1 MEKYGRAGQATDDNI
16 IQRVRIAYWL
26 TKVTNTHS
34 EYVILI
40 AFALQQRL
48 RERASIL
55 RYMYIV
61 CLVTCNVVKEH
72 YKESMSNC
80 VELQVK

>member
-16 IQRVRIAYWL
+16 IRRMRIACWV
-26 TKVTNTHS
+26 TKDTNTDS

-40 AFALQQRL
+40 AFALQQRF

-61 CLVTCNVVKEH
+61 SLVTCKVVKQH
-72 YKESMSNC
+72 YKETMLNY
-80 VELQVK
+80 VEI